1 MRREDGF
8 GLIEV
13 LVAMVVLAI
22 GVLGMTH
29 LQGTALRLSHSA
41 ALRSQAT
48 SIAYDILDRMRANR
62 QQALSGAYDGQ
73 SLSATPPAC
82 AATTLTQSTIA
93 ARDIQAWRTS
103 LACALPRG
111 TGSIAR
117 NGSQFTIATQWEE
130 SQGESTQRVEVVANL

>member
-1 MRREDGF
+1 MRNQDGF

-29 LQGTALRLSHSA
+29 LQGTALSLSHSA

-62 QQALSGAYDGQ
+62 QQALNGAYDGQ
-73 SLSATPPAC
+73 AISATPPAC
-82 AATTLTQSTIA
+82 SATTLSQTTIA
-93 ARDIQAWRTS
+93 ARDIQAWRTAM
-103 LACALPRG
+103 ACALPRG

-117 NGSQFTIATQWEE
+117 SGNQFTIVTQWEE
-130 SQGESTQRVEVVANL
+130 SQADSTQSFKVDATL